1 MAKDLRSTVF
11 KMMEQDALK
20 ENIEVSK
27 KEMDEAPAKN
37 PKYSI

>member
-27 KEMDEAPAKN
+27 KEMEGN
-37 PKYSI
+37 FEF